1 MIIGNRPSENAKQ
14 SIGQAFQ
21 TAFCSSAC
29 LRLKLVQYGFS
40 NRPCDSAMTDPVYIP
55 LRLHSEF
62 SITDG
67 TVRLKPLIKQAQAY
81 GLPALGISDLM
92 NEFGLVKFYK
102 ACRSAG
108 IKPVASVDVR
118 IENPDKP
125 EQPFRAM
132 LVVRNHGGYLRLS
145 ELITAA
151 FTGQDDSLALP
162 ELKQAWLA
170 EGDNS
175 GLICLS
181 GAHYGE
187 VGTHLINGRPEA
199 AKAAAQKYAAWFPD
213 AFYLELQRLPERPQ
227 WETSVSGSL
236 ALASELNLP
245 VVATHPTQFLQ
256 ADDFTAHEA
265 RVCIAEGWVLADKKR
280 PREFTPSQY
289 FASPQ
294 EMAQR
299 FADLPEALQNT
310 VEIAKRC
317 NLTLTLGKNFLPLFP
332 TPDGMSLDDYL
343 RDLSNEG
350 LQERMR
356 QLYPDEAERESHRAE
371 YQARL
376 DFELDIIIQ
385 MGFPGYFLIVQDF
398 INWAKENGCPVGP
411 GRGSGA
417 GSLVAYS
424 LKITDLDPLKY
435 ALLFER
441 FLNPERVSM
450 PDFDIDFCQANRG
463 RVIEYVREK
472 YGADAVS
479 QIVTFGTM
487 SSKAIIRDVGR
498 VLELPFKLCDKL
510 SKLIP
515 LEANKPLSLEKAMEA
530 EPQIGELIE
539 DENAQDLI
547 DLAKKLEDL
556 TRGLGM
562 HAGGVLIAPGKISD
576 FCPVYQADADAS
588 PVSMYDKG
596 DVEEVGLVKFDFLGL
611 RNLTI
616 IEMAQNFIAQTCG
629 DTVDVAHIPLDDA
642 AAYKIFAKGN
652 TTAVFQFESTGMKK
666 MLLAAK
672 PSKFE
677 EIIAF
682 VSLYRPGPMDLIP
695 DFTRR
700 MHGEKFEYLHPLLA
714 PVLEPTYGIMVYQE
728 QVMQSAQVIGG
739 YSLGGAD
746 LLRRAMGKKKP
757 EEMVKHRELFAQGAE
772 AKGIARSKAD
782 EIFDYMEKF
791 AGYGFNKSHAAAY
804 ALVAYQTAWLKAH
817 YPAEFM
823 AATMS
828 SELTNTDQLKLFYD
842 DALANGLS
850 FLPPDVNESDYLFT
864 PNPQRQIRYALGAV
878 KGVGEGAVESIVAAR
893 VAGGRFKDLF
903 DFCERVGKEHMNKR
917 TLESLIRAGAF
928 DSIHPNRAMLLANID
943 LAIGNAEQLAANA
956 NQGGLFDFAD
966 DAIAEVQMTT
976 IPAWGEAVKLAEEKQ
991 VLGFYLSGHPF
1002 GPYAQE
1008 VRQFAPVRLTQLK
1021 PQDSV
1026 RVAGFATAVRTMLGK
1041 RGKLA
1046 FVTLEDQGGKVEV
1059 MVTGEALEQAQAILK
1074 SDQVL
1079 IMECKVSR
1087 DDYNGGDGL
1096 RIIANSVMTLQQARG
1111 QFARR
1116 LSVYFRPEHNIARAV
1131 DILKAYRAGQD
1142 GQTVIPVHLYYRNA
1156 QAQGELAV
1164 GRAWSV
1170 RADAD
1175 LFEALAAEMGEYH
1188 ITVGW

>member
-1 MIIGNRPSENAKQ
+1 
-14 SIGQAFQ
+14 
-21 TAFCSSAC
+21 
-29 LRLKLVQYGFS
+29 
-40 NRPCDSAMTDPVYIP
+40 MTSVHYIP
-55 LRLHSEF
+55 LRLHTEF

-67 TVRLKPLIKQAQAY
+67 TVRIKPLIKKALEY
-81 GLPALGISDLM
+81 GLPALGVSDLM

-108 IKPVASVDVR
+108 IKPIAAVDVW

-125 EQPFRAM
+125 DHPFRALL
-132 LVVRNHGGYLRLS
+132 LVKNKAGYLRLS

-151 FTGQDDSLALP
+151 YVGKDRNIHHA
-162 ELKQAWLA
+162 ELRQRWLE

-181 GAHYGE
+181 GAQYGE
-187 VGTHLINGRPEA
+187 VGVHLMNGHLDMARL
-199 AKAAAQKYAAWFPD
+199 AAQKYAAWFPD

-236 ALASELNLP
+236 QIAAELHLP
-245 VVATHPTQFLQ
+245 VVATHPTQFLEP
-256 ADDFTAHEA
+256 DDFEAHEA
-265 RVCIAEGWVLADKKR
+265 RVCIAGGWVLADKKR

-289 FASPQ
+289 FVSP
-294 EMAQR
+294 EVMAQR
-299 FADLPEALQNT
+299 FADLPEALSNT

-317 NLTLTLGKNFLPLFP
+317 NLTLTLGQNFLPLFP
-332 TPDGMSLDDYL
+332 TPDGLSLDDYL
-343 RDLSNEG
+343 IQLSNEG
-350 LQERMR
+350 LQERMV
-356 QLYPDEAERESHRAE
+356 QLYPDAAERAAHMPE

-376 DFELDIIIQ
+376 DFELQIIIQ

-450 PDFDIDFCQANRG
+450 PDFDIDFCQSNRG

-498 VLELPFKLCDKL
+498 VLELPFGLCDKL

-515 LEANKPLSLEKAMEA
+515 VEANKPLSLSNAMEV
-530 EPQIGELIE
+530 EPQIMELIE
-539 DENAQDLI
+539 AENAQELI
-547 DLAKKLEDL
+547 RLAKKLEDL

-576 FCPVYQADADAS
+576 FCPVYQADASAS

-596 DVEEVGLVKFDFLGL
+596 DVEEIGLVKFDFLGL

-629 DTVDVAHIPLDDA
+629 DQVDVSKIALDDA
-642 AAYKIFAKGN
+642 KAYHIFSKGN

-666 MLLAAK
+666 MLVAAK

-700 MHGEKFEYLHPLLA
+700 MHGEKFEYLHPLLE

-728 QVMQSAQVIGG
+728 QVMQAAQVIGG

-757 EEMVKHRELFAQGAE
+757 EEMVKHREIFANGAE
-772 AKGIARSKAD
+772 AKGISRAKAD

-817 YPAEFM
+817 YPAEFI

-828 SELTNTDQLKLFYD
+828 SELDNTDQLKHFYD
-842 DALANGLS
+842 DALANHIR
-850 FLPPDVNESDYLFT
+850 FLPPDINQSDYWFK
-864 PNPQRQIRYALGAV
+864 PNAQHQIRYALGAV
-878 KGVGEGAVESIVAAR
+878 KGVGEAAVVAIMQAREQGGAFRDI
-893 VAGGRFKDLF
+893 F
-903 DFCERVGKEHMNKR
+903 DFCERVGKEHVNKR
-917 TLESLIRAGAF
+917 TIESLIRAGAF
-928 DSIHPNRAMLLANID
+928 DALEPNRAMLLANVD
-943 LAIGNAEQLAANA
+943 LAVNHAEQQSAFA
-956 NQGGLFDFAD
+956 NQSGLFDDAH
-966 DAIAEVQMTT
+966 DAIEAVQMV
-976 IPAWGEAVKLAEEKQ
+976 AVPMWNESTQLAEEKQ
-991 VLGFYLSGHPF
+991 VIGFYLSGHPF
-1002 GPYAQE
+1002 HPYQQE
-1008 VRQFAPVRLTQLK
+1008 VRQIAPVRLNRLR
-1021 PQDSV
+1021 PQESV
-1026 RVAGFATAVRTMLGK
+1026 RVAGFVTAVRTMMGK

-1046 FVTLEDQGGKVEV
+1046 FVTLEDTSGKVEAL
-1059 MVTGEALEQAQAILK
+1059 VTGEVLEAASSILK

-1079 IMECKVSR
+1079 LLECRINR
-1087 DDYNGGDGL
+1087 DDYNGGNGL
-1096 RIIANSVMTLQQARG
+1096 RIIANSVMTLPQARER
-1111 QFARR
+1111 FARSLTLYLNQQHDMAAVMALLHAHR
-1116 LSVYFRPEHNIARAV
+1116 HSANASVAPLPLRVF
-1131 DILKAYRAGQD
+1131 
-1142 GQTVIPVHLYYRNA
+1142 YRNPH
-1156 QAQGELAV
+1156 AQGELNV
-1164 GRAWSV
+1164 QQTWQLVSSV
-1170 RADAD
+1170 E
-1175 LFEALAAEMGEYH
+1175 LFNQLSTLLGEQGLV
-1188 ITVGW
+1188 VGW